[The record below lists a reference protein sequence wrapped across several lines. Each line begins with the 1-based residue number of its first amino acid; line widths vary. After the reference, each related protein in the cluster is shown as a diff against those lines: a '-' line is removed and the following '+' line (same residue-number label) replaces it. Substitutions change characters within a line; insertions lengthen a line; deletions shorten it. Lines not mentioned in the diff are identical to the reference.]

1 MRVTISCGFSLSWV
15 NNKEVIELFRFLSPQ
30 IQLPDRKTLSGKIL
44 HEAVIDL
51 NNTMI
56 EKLKSDRIGIILSF
70 DGWVNVREQELMGT
84 VLMSSDGQPYIWKA
98 VDVSGERQKTADVI
112 FKTEEMITSIRE
124 LDLTILAIVTDSAPA
139 YNAAR

>member
-56 EKLKSDRIGIILSF
+56 EKLKSDRIGITLSLM
-70 DGWVNVREQELMGT
+70 DGSMSVN
-84 VLMSSDGQPYIWKA
+84 K
-98 VDVSGERQKTADVI
+98 
-112 FKTEEMITSIRE
+112 
-124 LDLTILAIVTDSAPA
+124 
-139 YNAAR
+139 N